1 MLVLQQGDRNWHRQ
15 HLCAEN
21 RKNPELLLIQVQEK
35 YVEAEAQSEKGKMG
49 GEAEMK
55 ERMIVLS
62 RESKNTNTKRLL
74 KKIMKLVFDLQPIVN
89 ASEEIEIVL
98 KAEDEVLKK
107 RLELIKKLVKD
118 QYEIEVI
125 EG

>member
-1 MLVLQQGDRNWHRQ
+1 
-15 HLCAEN
+15 
-21 RKNPELLLIQVQEK
+21 
-35 YVEAEAQSEKGKMG
+35 
-49 GEAEMK
+49 MK

-62 RESKNTNTKRLL
+62 RESKNTNTKRLV
-74 KKIMKLVFDLQPIVN
+74 KKIMKLVFDLQPIIN

-98 KAEDEVLKK
+98 KAEDDVLKK
-107 RLELIKKLVKD
+107 RIELIKKLIKD